1 MDMFMDK
8 LAQKLTAQEII
19 KANTTA
25 EEGELKRLRDQVEEY
40 DKCLSRLQQIL
51 EESAEKLQG
60 NSTVNEEIRNLLDEK
75 GKQLDSMLN
84 TVSLQSTQLQ
94 NLLAQQMENADKNL
108 ETRLEEADKGLAARF
123 EETEKG
129 LTARFEETE
138 KGLTARFEEAEKGF
152 AARLEESDKKLDE
165 RLEGLDSGITERLA
179 GMTRSLNEKMDQ
191 LDGKLDEP
199 AAGGMGEML
208 DDRLSAVSES
218 IHKECVKV
226 YRNVQAVVVEEGGK
240 QAETLTGAASGV
252 QKIGKKLNIVFGVSL
267 AALLFSLAGAVL
279 QVLGAMGVKLF

>member
-123 EETEKG
+123 EG
-129 LTARFEETE
+129 TE